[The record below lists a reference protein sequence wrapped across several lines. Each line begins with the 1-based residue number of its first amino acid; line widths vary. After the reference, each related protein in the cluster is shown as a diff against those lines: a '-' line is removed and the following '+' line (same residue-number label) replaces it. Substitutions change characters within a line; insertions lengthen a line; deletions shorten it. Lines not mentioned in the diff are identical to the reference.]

1 MHDFMRLLIIIL
13 RLNNKRLIL
22 YIHEKKEYQNKF
34 AFTFSQCKNHLSLI
48 LDISKDTSENSSDMR
63 NHLPPM
69 QALRC
74 FEATARFSSI
84 SKAADELCVTQ
95 GAVSKQIKLL
105 ESFLNVLLFER
116 TTQGVKLT
124 KLGQQYLVTVINAL
138 DTLDSGAQALQQH
151 PRTQQLLVDA
161 IPSLCNIW
169 LIPRL
174 YSFEQRYPHLKV
186 NLSNGDGAVNF
197 SQSQADIAIRC
208 LPVDQQKS
216 HYTQLFKE
224 NFVLVGAPKLL
235 LDKPIKKPLDVLQ
248 HRLIQQS
255 TRAQLWDHFLIEK
268 SISYHAQSLDL
279 GMAFQHFYMS
289 LKAAQE
295 GLGLA
300 LIPDFLAADAI
311 ADKSVINPLNL
322 SMKSQYCYFAIC
334 PEHKSDLHRI
344 VEFKQWLSI
353 EVI

>member
-1 MHDFMRLLIIIL
+1 MRDL
-13 RLNNKRLIL
+13 
-22 YIHEKKEYQNKF
+22 
-34 AFTFSQCKNHLSLI
+34 
-48 LDISKDTSENSSDMR
+48 
-63 NHLPPM
+63 LPPM

-105 ESFLNVLLFER
+105 EGFLKILLFER

-124 KLGQQYLVTVINAL
+124 KHGQQYLESVINAL
-138 DTLDSGAQALQQH
+138 DLLDAGAQTLQQH
-151 PRTQQLLVDA
+151 PKTQQLMIDA

-186 NLSNGDGAVNF
+186 DLSNGDGPVNF
-197 SQSQADIAIRC
+197 SQNQADIAIRC
-208 LPVDQQKS
+208 LPVQQQKN
-216 HYTQLFKE
+216 HYTELFKE
-224 NFVLVGAPKLL
+224 KFVLVGAPKLL
-235 LDKPIKKPLDVLQ
+235 QEKPINQRQDLLQ

-255 TRAQLWDHFLIEK
+255 TRAQLWDQFLAAH
-268 SISYHAQSLDL
+268 SVTYSSQSMNL
-279 GMAFQHFYMS
+279 GMGFQHFYMS

-311 ADKSVINPLNL
+311 AEKSVINPLAL
-322 SMKSQYCYFAIC
+322 SMNSQYCYFAIC
-334 PEHKSDLHRI
+334 PEHKNNLQRI
-344 VEFKQWLSI
+344 IEFKQWLSLEI
-353 EVI
+353 L

>member
-1 MHDFMRLLIIIL
+1 MR
-13 RLNNKRLIL
+13 
-22 YIHEKKEYQNKF
+22 
-34 AFTFSQCKNHLSLI
+34 
-48 LDISKDTSENSSDMR
+48 D
-63 NHLPPM
+63 HLPPM

-84 SKAADELCVTQ
+84 SKAANELCVTQ

-105 ESFLNVLLFER
+105 ESFLNLLLFER

-124 KLGQQYLVTVINAL
+124 ELGQQYLTTVIKAL

-151 PRTQQLLVDA
+151 PKTQQLMIDA

-197 SQSQADIAIRC
+197 SQSNADIAIRC
-208 LPVDQQKS
+208 LPTHQQKS
-216 HYTQLFKE
+216 HYTELFKE
-224 NFVLVGAPKLL
+224 NFLLVGAPKLL
-235 LDKPIKKPLDVLQ
+235 REKPVKSPQDILQ

-255 TRAQLWDHFLIEK
+255 TRPQLWDHFLSDKKITFAMK
-268 SISYHAQSLDL
+268 SLDL

-311 ADKSVINPLNL
+311 AEKSIINPLNL
-322 SMKSQYCYFAIC
+322 SMQSQYCYFVIC
-334 PEHKSDLHRI
+334 PEHKNDLRRI
-344 VEFKQWLSI
+344 IEFKDWLSI
-353 EVI
+353 EAI